1 MNTFWI
7 FMAVLCIC
15 LTTES
20 IMLSDKSKPSCTES
34 FCQGDKVRIVDTQK
48 IGTILEYKGDHSN
61 KVWQIYV
68 DSEKLFYIIPE
79 NRLNNE
85 E

>member
-1 MNTFWI
+1 MFKV
-7 FMAVLCIC
+7 FLAFC
-15 LTTES
+15 LIVCSVILFS
-20 IMLSDKSKPSCTES
+20 IGMLFQDYCTEQ
-34 FCQGDKVRIVDTQK
+34 FCDGDKVRIVDTQK
-48 IGTILEYKGDHSN
+48 RGIIMGWRGNEHN

-79 NRLNNE
+79 NRLINE